1 MTKKDQESQNR
12 FNTAMCNAQKL
23 IGGASKT
30 ATNPHFKSKYADLG
44 ECFKACSDI
53 LNDHGIDI
61 SQPIYG
67 DKVVTILT
75 HISGEVR
82 QDGGVPLLGYQNAKN
97 PMQALGSAITYA
109 RRYGLC
115 SMVGITP
122 EDDDGNSLVQDD
134 PPKHVYPDGYGIS
147 KIKTELRDFYSEM
160 HSCEDADQLELY
172 KESKKDFLVIVKNHY
187 PEGLFGDDNDINGLA
202 KDYQA
207 LLEKL
212 QGETA

>member
-122 EDDDGNSLVQDD
+122 EDDDGNQLVADNPNQ
-134 PPKHVYPDGYGIS
+134 KTIS
-147 KIKTELRDFYSEM
+147 AEQLKILEDLADECGADMEAFCKYFKIENLQSMPADLFDKADAALERKRDS
-160 HSCEDADQLELY
+160 
-172 KESKKDFLVIVKNHY
+172 
-187 PEGLFGDDNDINGLA
+187 
-202 KDYQA
+202 
-207 LLEKL
+207 
-212 QGETA
+212 

>member
-61 SQPIYG
+61 SQPIFG

-122 EDDDGNSLVQDD
+122 EDDDGNQLVADNPNQ
-134 PPKHVYPDGYGIS
+134 KTIS
-147 KIKTELRDFYSEM
+147 AEQLKILEDLADECGADMEAFCKYFKIENLQSMPADLFDKADAALERKRDS
-160 HSCEDADQLELY
+160 
-172 KESKKDFLVIVKNHY
+172 
-187 PEGLFGDDNDINGLA
+187 
-202 KDYQA
+202 
-207 LLEKL
+207 
-212 QGETA
+212 

>member
-1 MTKKDQESQNR
+1 MTKKDDGS
-12 FNTAMCNAQKL
+12 FDTAMVSAQKL
-23 IGGASKT
+23 IGGARKT
-30 ATNPHFKSKYADLG
+30 ATNPHFKSKYADLS

-53 LNDHGIDI
+53 LNDHGIHI
-61 SQPIYG
+61 TQPICG

-75 HISGEVR
+75 HISGTVLE
-82 QDGGVPLLGYQNAKN
+82 DGGVPLLGYQSAKN

-115 SMVGITP
+115 SMVGIAP
-122 EDDDGNSLVQDD
+122 EDDDGNQLVADN
-134 PPKHVYPDGYGIS
+134 PPKHVYPDGWGIS

-187 PEGLFGDDNDINGLA
+187 PEGLFGDDGDINGLA

-212 QGETA
+212 QGEK